1 MKDLYQT
8 LNATFTMPRP
18 TLSRLPTR
26 SCTYQK
32 NVVSVS
38 ADLSHSHQRLY
49 SVWNWNVNS
58 LEFIEAL
65 LRSAIQL
72 RNESLWTNVRPYT
85 TAGVSFTPEQHAAM
99 HSNRE
104 GSQPDQPH
112 SFVFRPVF
120 RSLQDNTS
128 EAVAILTLPV
138 AWDVPL
144 RHALPESV
152 NGINVVLRNTCNQSF
167 TYLLNG
173 PDALYIGEGDLH
185 DTTYDDL
192 GMSVD
197 LWESDHPD
205 YITVG
210 NHCLFSLTVYPT
222 VEFKESHESATPQ
235 IYATVIA
242 VTFLLMIVAFVIY
255 DLMVQRRNQKLIHN
269 AARSNAIVTSLFP
282 KNVRDR
288 VVAQEGIDAADG
300 KSTNPL
306 KVGSRS
312 APIADLHLESTIMF
326 ADVVGFTAWSSVRE
340 PVQVFTLLETLYG
353 AFDKIAEH
361 RRVFKV
367 ETVGDC
373 YVAAT
378 GIPTYHKD
386 HATTMVRFAK
396 DIMIKMSELVK
407 KLEIRL
413 GPDTGDL
420 SLRIGIH
427 SGPITAGV
435 LRGQRSRFQL
445 FGDTMNTTARI
456 ESSSK
461 AGKIHISSETAEFL
475 KKDGKGCWLE
485 KRHDLITAKG
495 KGSLQTYWLKSI
507 EGKHCLGQEDRD
519 CGSSSNT
526 TTYPDD
532 QSDVD
537 LLLDVKESDLSEKI
551 QRLIE
556 WNTETLLTFL
566 KQIVARR
573 STSRGSSNMELTLS
587 HMEKNHFEHPLEQV
601 QEIISLPDYDAAA
614 VKNQKKN
621 SQNIEVG
628 EAIVDQIREYVTCIA
643 KMYRKNAFHNFE
655 HASHVTMSVT
665 KLLSRI
671 VAPKTIGDDHH
682 DKLHDHTYG
691 ITSDPLT
698 QFACA
703 FSALIH
709 DVDHT
714 GVPNAQLVKENHPLT
729 SFYNNR
735 SVAEQY
741 SLTLSWELLMEDR
754 FHDFRRCLYTTETEL
769 MRFRHLVVNG
779 VMATDIADKDLKNL
793 RNARWAKAFDDVA
806 STKQAKADVDRKAT
820 IVIEHLIQAS
830 DISHTMQHWHVY
842 RKWNERLFREM
853 YQAFLD
859 GRADQDPRTFWYEGE
874 MGFFD
879 FYIIP
884 LAKKLKEC
892 GVFGISSDEYLNY
905 ALNNREE
912 WERRGKEV
920 IAQMITTLSTPLVG
934 NPGE

>member
-1 MKDLYQT
+1 M
-8 LNATFTMPRP
+8 
-18 TLSRLPTR
+18 S
-26 SCTYQK
+26 
-32 NVVSVS
+32 S
-38 ADLSHSHQRLY
+38 A
-49 SVWNWNVNS
+49 V
-58 LEFIEAL
+58 
-65 LRSAIQL
+65 QL

-99 HSNRE
+99 HSNRD

-112 SFVFRPVF
+112 SFVFRAVF
-120 RSLQDNTS
+120 RSLKDHDS
-128 EAVAILTLPV
+128 DAVAALTLPV

-144 RHALPESV
+144 RDALPESV

-173 PDALYIGEGDLH
+173 PDAHYIGEGDLH
-185 DTTYDDL
+185 DTTYDEL

-197 LWESDHPD
+197 LWQSNHPD
-205 YITVG
+205 YLTVG

-222 VEFKESHESATPQ
+222 VVFRQSHESSTPQ
-235 IYATVIA
+235 IYAIVIA
-242 VTFLLMIVAFVIY
+242 GTFLLMIAAFLIY
-255 DLMVQRRNQKLIHN
+255 DLIVQQRNQKLVHN
-269 AARSNAIVTSLFP
+269 AARSNAIVSSLFP

-288 VVAQEGIDAADG
+288 VVAQGESDAEYG
-300 KSTNPL
+300 KTTRTLNGDM
-306 KVGSRS
+306 KC

-340 PVQVFTLLETLYG
+340 PVQVFTLLERLYG
-353 AFDKIAEH
+353 AFDKIAER

-378 GIPTYHKD
+378 GIPIYQKD
-386 HATTMVRFAK
+386 HATIMVRFAT
-396 DIMIKMSELVK
+396 DCMIKMKVLVK
-407 KLEIRL
+407 ELEVSL

-456 ESSSK
+456 ESSSQP
-461 AGKIHISSETAEFL
+461 GKIHISSEAAEFL
-475 KKDGKGCWLE
+475 VKDGKGDWLE
-485 KRHDLITAKG
+485 KRVDMITVKG
-495 KGSLQTYWLKSI
+495 KGSMQTYWLKSI
-507 EGKHCLGQEDRD
+507 KGKYCFGRD
-519 CGSSSNT
+519 AMDGGSNT
-526 TTYPDD
+526 TSSPDE
-532 QSDVD
+532 QSDTANPD
-537 LLLDVKESDLSEKI
+537 LNETLILSEKI
-551 QRLIE
+551 RRLIE
-556 WNTETLLTFL
+556 WNTETLVCML

-573 STSRGSSNMELTLS
+573 FTRRFSSNKDHTLTAL
-587 HMEKNHFEHPLEQV
+587 EKNQSEQPLEEV
-601 QEIISLPDYDAAA
+601 QEIITLPEYDATA
-614 VKNQKKN
+614 VKNQKI
-621 SQNIEVG
+621 SHDVELDEVVV
-628 EAIVDQIREYVTCIA
+628 EQIRKYVTCIA
-643 KMYRKNAFHNFE
+643 LLYRKNAFHNFE

-671 VAPKTIGDDHH
+671 VAPKDIGDNHH

-714 GVPNAQLVKENHPLT
+714 GVPNAQLVKENNPI
-729 SFYNNR
+729 SAVYDNR

-741 SLTLSWELLMEDR
+741 SLTLSWNLLMEDQ
-754 FHDFRRCLYTTETEL
+754 FKDFRRCVYTTETEL

-779 VMATDIADKDLKNL
+779 VMATDIADKDLKDL
-793 RNARWAKAFDDVA
+793 RNARWAKAFDDEDVVTA
-806 STKQAKADVDRKAT
+806 TKNESKADVDRKAT

-830 DISHTMQHWHVY
+830 DIAHTMQHWHVY
-842 RKWNERLFREM
+842 RKWNERLFTEL
-853 YQAFLD
+853 YQAHLD
-859 GRADQDPRTFWYEGE
+859 GRAEKDPSTFWYEGE
-874 MGFFD
+874 IGFFD

-884 LAKKLKEC
+884 LAKKLKNC

-912 WERRGKEV
+912 WERRGQEV
-920 IAQMITTLSTPLVG
+920 VAQMVKKIPPTLIANCNT
-934 NPGE
+934 